1 MINVAVILIGL
12 CFFTGEPETEP
23 HRADNCIECQI
34 DTTEVTGNVVEVT
47 GSITEVT
54 TEEPVVESN
63 YLGTF
68 CVTAYC
74 GCSECCGAYA
84 EGRGDVVPGAIGE
97 PLTANYSIAVDPN
110 VIPLGSTVTI
120 NGQEYKAQDTGGL
133 IKGNRLDM
141 YFDNH
146 EDAIQFGVQYMEVYK

>member
-12 CFFTGEPETEP
+12 CLLGTEPEAEP

-34 DTTEVTGNVVEVT
+34 DTTEVTG
-47 GSITEVT
+47 SITEVT
-54 TEEPVVESN
+54 TEELIESN

-84 EGRGDVVPGAIGE
+84 EGRGDVVTGAIGE
-97 PLTANYSIAVDPN
+97 PLTTGYSIAVDPN
-110 VIPLGSTVTI
+110 VIPLGSTITI
-120 NGQEYKAQDTGGL
+120 DGQEYKAQDTGGA
-133 IKGNRLDM
+133 IQGNRLDM

-146 EDAIQFGVQYMEVYK
+146 EDAIQFGVQYMEVWR

>member
-12 CFFTGEPETEP
+12 CFLTGEPQTEP
-23 HRADNCIECQI
+23 EPHKAGDMCCVECQI
-34 DTTEVTGNVVEVT
+34 DTTEVTGSVT
-47 GSITEVT
+47 EITR
-54 TEEPVVESN
+54 ES
-63 YLGTF
+63 LGTF
-68 CVTAYC
+68 TVTAYC
-74 GCSECCGAYA
+74 GCSQCCGAYA
-84 EGRGDVVPGAIGE
+84 EGRGDVITGAIGE

-110 VIPLGSTVTI
+110 VIALGETVYI

-133 IKGNRLDM
+133 IKGNRIDM

>member
-1 MINVAVILIGL
+1 MINVAIILIGL
-12 CFFTGEPETEP
+12 CLVGTEPQVEP

-34 DTTEVTGNVVEVT
+34 DTTEVT

-84 EGRGDVVPGAIGE
+84 EGRGDVVTGAIGE
-97 PLTANYSIAVDPN
+97 PLTANYSVAVDPN
-110 VIPLGSTVTI
+110 IIPLGSTITI
-120 NGQEYKAQDTGGL
+120 NGQEYKAQDTGGA
-133 IKGNRLDM
+133 IQGNRLDM

>member
-1 MINVAVILIGL
+1 MINVAVILISL
-12 CFFTGEPETEP
+12 CLIGAEPEAEP

-34 DTTEVTGNVVEVT
+34 DTTEVTG
-47 GSITEVT
+47 SITEVT
-54 TEEPVVESN
+54 TEEIVVESN

-84 EGRGDVVPGAIGE
+84 EGRGDVVTGAIGE
-97 PLTANYSIAVDPN
+97 PLTAGYSIAVDPN

-146 EDAIQFGVQYMEVYK
+146 EDAIQFGVQYMEVYY